1 MGAAPSKSKR
11 ELLNEAVRRTEKS
24 IRQID
29 KNMVKTRG
37 EIYKLEKHIKSATV
51 KKNVILPEKLMTSR
65 EKRKAAEQAYIRML
79 RNRNELEKKESF
91 RNIELALMN
100 KPKPVNAR
108 KLYNNGMKNVGNLR
122 SHYRYKGRS
131 RR

>member
-11 ELLNEAVRRTEKS
+11 EVLNEAVRRTEKS

-29 KNMVKTRG
+29 KNMMKTRG
-37 EIYKLEKHIKSATV
+37 EISKLEKHIKSATV
-51 KKNVILPEKLMTSR
+51 KKNVTLPEKLMKSR
-65 EKRKAAEQAYIRML
+65 EKRKVAEQAYIRML

-91 RNIELALMN
+91 RNIELARMN

-108 KLYNNGMKNVGNLR
+108 KLYNNGMKNVDNLR